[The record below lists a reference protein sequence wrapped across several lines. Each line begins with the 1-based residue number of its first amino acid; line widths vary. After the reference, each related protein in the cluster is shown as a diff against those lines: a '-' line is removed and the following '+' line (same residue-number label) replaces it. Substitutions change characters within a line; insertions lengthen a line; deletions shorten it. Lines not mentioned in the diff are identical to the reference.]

1 MRTILLDTHI
11 FLWMHHE
18 PEKLSAKVRT
28 LLKDKEVRWSI
39 SQISVWEI
47 QVKYDTGK
55 LSLPAP
61 PGACIPDLIHQS
73 GLAYQVLQDNA
84 VFMLGKLPM
93 LHRDPFDRL
102 LIATC
107 IVNGWTLATQ
117 DEQIH
122 KYSVLTLT

>member
-18 PEKLSAKVRT
+18 PEKLPAKIGT
-28 LLKDKEVRWSI
+28 LLKNKEVRWYV

-61 PGACIPDLIHQS
+61 PGECIPDLITQS
-73 GLAYQVLQDNA
+73 RLAYQGLQDSA

-93 LHRDPFDRL
+93 IHRDPFDRL

-117 DEQIH
+117 DGQIPR
-122 KYSVLTLT
+122 YPVLTLT

>member
-1 MRTILLDTHI
+1 MKTILLDTHI

-18 PEKLSAKVRT
+18 PEKLPATISQ
-28 LLKDKEVRWSI
+28 LFNDKRVRWYV

-55 LSLPAP
+55 LSLPSP
-61 PGACIPDLIHQS
+61 PGECIPNLITQS
-73 GLAYQVLQDNA
+73 RLAYQSLQDSA
-84 VFMLGKLPM
+84 VFMLGKLPGI
-93 LHRDPFDRL
+93 HRDPFDRL

-117 DEQIH
+117 DRLIPE
-122 KYSVLTLT
+122 YPVLTLT